1 MDLREIKGKEIAL
14 TRQIKR
20 LEDGFAVQ
28 SQTSKR
34 FYFVDNEG
42 HCNCPDCV
50 KNGVSK
56 CKHAFAV
63 EYFLTVKKTDQ
74 HGAIT
79 EQKVRLT
86 YPQAWHAYTE
96 AQKSEGLKFGE
107 LLKDLL
113 ESVEEP
119 EYSFGRPK
127 LSLKESIFCA
137 VSKVHSQVSSRRAYS
152 LFKNAESREQI
163 KKTPNYNAINKL
175 LNKAEIS
182 PIIERLIVLSALPL
196 KSVETSFAI
205 DSTGFRTT
213 SFNDYCREKHG
224 TSLKHQWVKLHAVCG
239 VKTNIITSVEI
250 TESNVSDKT
259 MFAPLVQNTKNN
271 GFNVQELS
279 ADMGYSS
286 RNIHETASQLGVQA
300 FIPFTKNAT
309 GTSNGSAIW
318 KKMFHYFKFNQEE
331 FMAHYHKRSNVET
344 TFHMI
349 KSKLGD
355 CLKSKNFT
363 AQKNELLCKV
373 LAHNILVLIMET
385 QELGI
390 NPKSESLNNDS

>member
-1 MDLREIKGKEIAL
+1 METREIKGKQIAL

-28 SQTSKR
+28 SQNSKK
-34 FYFVDNEG
+34 FYFVDWQGN
-42 HCNCPDCV
+42 CNCPDCEN
-50 KNGVSK
+50 NGGK
-56 CKHAFAV
+56 RCKHSYAV
-63 EYFLTVKKTDQ
+63 EYFLTIKKTDKQ
-74 HGAIT
+74 GIVT

-152 LFKNAESREQI
+152 LFKNAESKEQI

-175 LNKAEIS
+175 LNKAEIT
-182 PIIERLIVLSALPL
+182 PILEKLILLSALPL
-196 KSVETSFAI
+196 KSVETSFAV

-213 SFNDYCREKHG
+213 QFTQYCQEKHG
-224 TSLKHQWVKLHAVCG
+224 ESKTHCWLKLHACIG
-239 VKTNIITSVEI
+239 TKTNVITACTVTTGNEHDTSYLKE
-250 TESNVSDKT
+250 
-259 MFAPLVQNTKNN
+259 LVQETSDN
-271 GFNVQELS
+271 FNAVEYS
-279 ADMGYSS
+279 ADKGYSS
-286 RNIHETASQLGVQA
+286 RANMQFINDLGA
-300 FIPFTKNAT
+300 TPYILFKT
-309 GTSNGSAIW
+309 GTRPKAFGHSAW
-318 KKMFHYFKFNQEE
+318 KNMWHYFQLHQEE
-331 FMAHYHKRSNVET
+331 FMQHYHKRSNVET

-373 LAHNILVLIMET
+373 LAHNILVLIIET

-390 NPKSESLNNDS
+390 NCHFSGNN